1 MTKMTNMACLAT
13 KLPLFKRPKSAILG
27 WLYGRFGT
35 SGNRIPLA
43 DQGFELMRKIVLA
56 AAIAGSALGLA
67 ACSEAADEAADAAD
81 AMAAD
86 AEAVAEEATAEAGEA
101 MEAAGDAVEGAAEE
115 AADAVEGAVEE
126 VTEAAEEAAE

>member
-86 AEAVAEEATAEAGEA
+86 AEAVAEEATAEVA
-101 MEAAGDAVEGAAEE
+101 DAAEE
-115 AADAVEGAVEE
+115 VADAAEEAVEE

>member
-1 MTKMTNMACLAT
+1 MACLAT

-67 ACSEAADEAADAAD
+67 ACSEAADEADAAAD

-86 AEAVAEEATAEAGEA
+86 AEAVAEEATAEVA
-101 MEAAGDAVEGAAEE
+101 DAAEE
-115 AADAVEGAVEE
+115 VADAAEETVEE

>member
-1 MTKMTNMACLAT
+1 MACLAT

-86 AEAVAEEATAEAGEA
+86 AEAVAEEATAEVA
-101 MEAAGDAVEGAAEE
+101 DAAEE
-115 AADAVEGAVEE
+115 VADAAEEAVEE